1 MKNDAQESRE
11 GWRTCKGVIGTLQNF
26 AGSYLLMLPPP
37 RHPPIIV
44 VVVAAAAAAAAVAVA
59 AAVATVAVAVPLWA
73 SLCTSLIVYF
83 PRSALVEAVTINLW
97 KRDELGS
104 NAGYQNS

>member
-26 AGSYLLMLPPP
+26 AGSYLLMLLPP

-44 VVVAAAAAAAAVAVA
+44 VVAAAAAAVAVA
-59 AAVATVAVAVPLWA
+59 VAVAAVPVAVPLWA

-83 PRSALVEAVTINLW
+83 PKSALVEAVTINLW

>member
-37 RHPPIIV
+37 RHPPIILVVAAAAVAV
-44 VVVAAAAAAAAVAVA
+44 VVVAAA
-59 AAVATVAVAVPLWA
+59 VAVAVPLWA